1 MTTKRRFLIA
11 ITCLLVTAA
20 KCADATAA
28 TTRSHSDERPPNI
41 LFLLVD
47 DWGWTDARC
56 LGSDLYQTPN
66 IDQFKNDSV
75 NFDNGYSACTV
86 CSPTRGALMTGMY
99 PARTHLTNYIPG
111 ARQPAGPLR
120 NPDWTRRLEHRHVT
134 IAEALR
140 EAGYRTAHLGKW
152 HLTPFQDEEVEEYLP
167 QKHGFEVNI
176 GGNKWG
182 QPGSYFHPYSRE
194 IRSIGDLPPGGEDG
208 DYLTDRLT
216 SEAVRLMREWK
227 DEPFFLHLAYYAVHT
242 PIQPKPELLAKYQ
255 DLVKP
260 GARHTHPGYAAMVES
275 VDESL
280 GTLRKQLQELNLDDR
295 TIIFLTSDNGGVRRI
310 TDNVPLRSGKSDL
323 YEGGVRVPTMIHWPG
338 TVDAGTTCSE
348 PVITV
353 DFYPTM
359 LEMAGTDGDAG
370 HNKDVDGL
378 SLVPLLSDPES
389 SLDRQAIYWHY
400 PHYQA
405 ATPYGAVR
413 SGPWRLIEFYED
425 MHVELYNLV
434 DDIGETNDLS
444 SQLPEQTEKLRSMLH
459 SWRQEVGAQ
468 MPTRV
473 KDYSPKVQDTETVQ

>member
-1 MTTKRRFLIA
+1 MTTKPRLLIA
-11 ITCLLVTAA
+11 AA
-20 KCADATAA
+20 CVLCAAGPCANATAD
-28 TTRSHSDERPPNI
+28 TNSSKSDQRPPNI

-47 DWGWTDARC
+47 DWGWTDAGC

-66 IDQFKNDSV
+66 IDQFQRDSV

-120 NPDWTRRLEHRHVT
+120 NPNWTKRLEHRHVT

-140 EAGYRTAHLGKW
+140 DAGYRTAHLGKW
-152 HLTPFQDEEVEEYLP
+152 HLTPFNDDEVEEYLP
-167 QKHGFEVNI
+167 GKHGFEVNI

-182 QPGSYFHPYSRE
+182 QPGSYFHPYRKG
-194 IRSIGDLPPGGEDG
+194 IRSIGVLPPGGKEG

-216 SEAVRLMREWK
+216 TEAVRLMTQWK

-242 PIQPKPELLAKYQ
+242 PIQPKPELLAKYEN
-255 DLVKP
+255 LVSP
-260 GARHTHPGYAAMVES
+260 GSRHAHPGYAAMVES
-275 VDESL
+275 VDQSL
-280 GTLRKQLQELNLDDR
+280 GTLRKHLQELNLDDR
-295 TIIFLTSDNGGVRRI
+295 TIIFLTSDNGGVIGRI
-310 TDNVPLRSGKSDL
+310 TDNFPLRSGKSNL
-323 YEGGVRVPTMIHWPG
+323 YEGGVRVPTMIHRPG
-338 TVDAGTTCSE
+338 MAGAGTTCSE
-348 PVITV
+348 PIITV
-353 DFYPTM
+353 DFYPTI
-359 LEMAGTDGDAG
+359 LEMAGAVGNSE
-370 HNKDVDGL
+370 HNEYVDGL

-434 DDIGETNDLS
+434 DDIGETKDLS
-444 SQLPEQTEKLRSMLH
+444 SQLPEQAEKLRSMLH

-468 MPTRV
+468 MPIRV
-473 KDYSPKVQDTETVQ
+473 QEYSPTAQD